1 MNTSKDVL
9 DAPLTETIGSI
20 NSKSHHTPMGM
31 LKLDFGVNV
40 VLLFLFVLGGLAA
53 IFDTGMIMLMMICAF
68 FLGCYQLLSGLIGSL
83 RGNREKLIYFVAA
96 IAYLA
101 ILSGVYMY
109 ANTGLGESF
118 EVVIAVTGLVLI
130 PMAFAC
136 YYTKL
141 CYDALKEQ

>member
-9 DAPLTETIGSI
+9 DAPLAEII
-20 NSKSHHTPMGM
+20 NPTNGKSHHTPIVL
-31 LKLDFGVNV
+31 LKLDFGISA
-40 VLLFLFVLGGLAA
+40 VLLVLFILAGLAA
-53 IFDTGMIMLMMICAF
+53 IYDREMIMLMMICAF
-68 FLGCYQLLSGLIGSL
+68 FLGCYQLLSGLIGSI
-83 RGNREKLIYFVAA
+83 RGNRKKLIYFVAA

-109 ANTGLGESF
+109 ANTRLGESF
-118 EVVIAVTGLVLI
+118 EVVIAITGLVLI

-141 CYDALKEQ
+141 CYDVIKEQ